1 MIELLVAQVCYLTLR
16 GLHMEMKMNLNISL
30 ASAKTPTLMAVS
42 EQLDDY
48 ESKQLAGRHWVS
60 RLLPKD
66 QLVGEVARLWAT
78 PIFGFRDTF
87 DTSLA
92 SGPQF
97 VASAVKE
104 PAAIISVTFTD
115 VKCTQVCGLSCGALD
130 KVIMVNPDDPVH
142 SRLFN
147 FRLNVDVRKRS
158 RTITVSADYPHITPE
173 NLEPFLRVLDICI
186 REFYQEKPV
195 HFQGRKYIGTVKRRY
210 LFWLKREGKLDTS
223 EEWLYKAYANCP
235 AFRDK
240 EVGLLRNADSTWRHL
255 VATEKTL
262 QKDSWDI

>member
-1 MIELLVAQVCYLTLR
+1 
-16 GLHMEMKMNLNISL
+16 MNFNISL
-30 ASAKTPTLMAVS
+30 ASAKTPTLMALS
-42 EQLDDY
+42 EQLDGY

-87 DTSLA
+87 DTLLA
-92 SGPQF
+92 SEPQF
-97 VASAVKE
+97 VAS
-104 PAAIISVTFTD
+104 AIISVTFTD
-115 VKCTQVCGLSCGALD
+115 VKCTQVCGLSCGALE

-158 RTITVSADYPHITPE
+158 RTITVSADYPHITPK
-173 NLEPFLRVLDICI
+173 NLEPFLRVLNICF

-195 HFQGRKYIGTVKRRY
+195 HFQGRKYIGQAKRRY
-210 LFWLKREGKLDTS
+210 VFWLKREGKLATS
-223 EEWLYKAYANCP
+223 EEQLYKSFANCL

-240 EVGLLRNADSTWRHL
+240 EVGLLRGADTTWRHL